1 MLGLNNSIKFLGQI
15 DNVENYLKNSDIYVH
30 SAINEPFGL
39 VLIEAMASGL
49 PVICIDGK
57 GNRDIV
63 KQGYN
68 GFILE
73 QNSKVFSKK
82 IIEVYKNKN
91 LKKRL
96 SNNSILYSK
105 QFSLE
110 KYIENLMKIYNVIS

>member
-1 MLGLNNSIKFLGQI
+1 
-15 DNVENYLKNSDIYVH
+15 
-30 SAINEPFGL
+30 NEPFGL

-68 GFILE
+68 GFIVE

-82 IIEVYKNKN
+82 IIEVYENKN

-110 KYIENLMKIYNVIS
+110 KYIKNLMKIYNYNS